1 MAKRKRG
8 QKVHLWGNKLRGHSS
23 FYKISCLRDK
33 IFLCVHF
40 WCLIIPFVSGTR
52 KKTCK
57 QRYREVIMNSN
68 KIPENIIKHMC
79 SYCVS
84 KLFILN
90 NISTI
95 RFHCPV
101 CGFDLCSQC
110 ADAKQS
116 SVDWNKLCVH
126 QIEFAKSKHRTHRV
140 AKTLSARQQY
150 WPESFCKYGKFLRQ
164 VHNWLVVNDT
174 LVF

>member
-1 MAKRKRG
+1 MRISMPSHQNHIKTTLDTKSKKRKFPQETCECTVSEQEPASLRMAKRKRG

-23 FYKISCLRDK
+23 AFLFVCYKIICLRDK
-33 IFLCVHF
+33 IFPCVHF
-40 WCLIIPFVSGTR
+40 WCFIIAFVSETR

-68 KIPENIIKHMC
+68 KIPENIIKDMC

-90 NISTI
+90 NISTS

-116 SVDWNKLCVH
+116 SVD
-126 QIEFAKSKHRTHRV
+126 
-140 AKTLSARQQY
+140 
-150 WPESFCKYGKFLRQ
+150 
-164 VHNWLVVNDT
+164 
-174 LVF
+174 